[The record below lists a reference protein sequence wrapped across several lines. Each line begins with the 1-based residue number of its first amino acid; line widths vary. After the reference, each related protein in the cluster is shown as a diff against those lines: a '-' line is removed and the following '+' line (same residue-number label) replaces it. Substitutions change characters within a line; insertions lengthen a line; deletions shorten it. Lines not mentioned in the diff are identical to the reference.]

1 MKILITGFS
10 GFVGHQ
16 VASTLKAQG
25 HSLRVL
31 LNRHTITR
39 REYKT
44 WGDIEII
51 WGTFHKPEVVQKA
64 LEGIDVVVHSGW
76 SFSSPNVVRPTVNEQ
91 GTRLLFEESLKA
103 GVKKFIFLSSIAVY
117 GMQSQRQEV
126 ISEQSAFAT
135 GEQAEFIYAAEKIA
149 TERWLQEQNTS
160 TMPLIIYRPGP
171 IFDEN
176 KGPIKGGIIKLGPWH
191 IGLNI
196 GTGKNQIPYVHVK
209 DVAQAVALGV
219 EKINSS
225 TSLNV
230 VPSEQLVL
238 KDWIKVWGRY
248 KGVNLRPILLPTALM
263 KVANKGIR
271 ILKKMLGK
279 SGGIEYVI
287 ATSTCDM
294 LYSNEQLKQN
304 LAWNDDIT
312 LRYTKLI

>member
-16 VASTLKAQG
+16 VAKALKEQG
-25 HSLRVL
+25 HSLRIL
-31 LNRHTITR
+31 LNKHTITR

-51 WGTFHKPEVVQKA
+51 WGTFHKPEVIQKA
-64 LEGIDVVVHSGW
+64 LEGIEVVIHSGW
-76 SFSSPNVVRPTVNEQ
+76 SFSPPNAVRPTVNEQ
-91 GTRLLFEESLKA
+91 GTRLLFEESVKV

-117 GMQSQRQEV
+117 GMQSQREET

-149 TERWLQEQNTS
+149 TERWLSEQDTS
-160 TMPLIIYRPGP
+160 TMPLIMYRPGP

-176 KGPIKGGIIKLGPWH
+176 KGPVKGGIVKLGPWR

-209 DVAQAVALGV
+209 DVASAIALGV
-219 EKINSS
+219 EKINTS
-225 TSLNV
+225 TTLNV
-230 VPSEQLVL
+230 VPSEELTL
-238 KDWIKVWGRY
+238 KDWIRVWGRY
-248 KGVNLRPILLPTALM
+248 KGVNLRPVLLPTPFMQL
-263 KVANKGIR
+263 VNKGVKV
-271 ILKKMLGK
+271 LKKMLGK
-279 SGGIEYVI
+279 SGDIQYVI

-294 LYSNEQLKQN
+294 LYSNEKLKQE
-304 LAWNDDIT
+304 LGWNDEIT

>member
-64 LEGIDVVVHSGW
+64 LEGIDVVIHSGW

-126 ISEQSAFAT
+126 ISEQSEFAT

-209 DVAQAVALGV
+209 DVAQAIALGV
-219 EKINSS
+219 EKINAS
-225 TSLNV
+225 TTLNV
-230 VPSEQLVL
+230 VPSEQLIL